1 MSDDWE
7 AQAKSADPNRLTSA
21 DAIVY
26 VFAAALLGALPVY
39 LYVNVFGVTLDVL
52 LPMITIVG
60 SACVVGMAWSH
71 HNVSRN
77 MRNRMCRQ
85 LRGNNAAEMQ
95 SVRSKSLG
103 LALANNNALF
113 LILFLIFAFLG
124 PIRSLAPTWNYA
136 VSMLGASGVVLAA
149 SFG

>member
-1 MSDDWE
+1 MLMGYACE
-7 AQAKSADPNRLTSA
+7 AHR
-21 DAIVY
+21 
-26 VFAAALLGALPVY
+26 
-39 LYVNVFGVTLDVL
+39 TLF
-52 LPMITIVG
+52 
-60 SACVVGMAWSH
+60 
-71 HNVSRN
+71 
-77 MRNRMCRQ
+77 Q
-85 LRGNNAAEMQ
+85 
-95 SVRSKSLG
+95 LG